1 MRNIPPASFA
11 SFLMLLMSGTVS
23 FFSDSLDGFGHHS
36 NLGFPWRIID
46 DLYRQHSSSQLY
58 ERSRKIR
65 LLDLCLGYFYGQHH
79 FSDEMTSRIN
89 CSLYVYISL

>member
-11 SFLMLLMSGTVS
+11 SFLIVLMSGIVS

-46 DLYRQHSSSQLY
+46 DLYRQHSSSRLD

-65 LLDLCLGYFYGQHH
+65 LLDLCLGYFYG
-79 FSDEMTSRIN
+79 
-89 CSLYVYISL
+89 